1 MGTTGPQRN
10 NSSGSN
16 SPNSPHTSTSSTS
29 VSRQTGNTAPNAAE
43 GMPLVTF
50 KMRGNGI
57 YFFFLRYKKKLLLG
71 VLVLSGWRDSVGLLF

>member
-1 MGTTGPQRN
+1 MGTQGPSQRN
-10 NSSGSN
+10 NSSDST

-29 VSRQTGNTAPNAAE
+29 VSRTGTSAAPSAE

-57 YFFFLRYKKKLLLG
+57 YSLFFYIFKNIFFCKT
-71 VLVLSGWRDSVGLLF
+71 

>member
-57 YFFFLRYKKKLLLG
+57 YFLFFLRYIKSFCWVYLF
-71 VLVLSGWRDSVGLLF
+71 LVDGGIL